1 MRLPRAWL
9 LGLGLLLPAADAR
22 AEETA
27 ALVRRAPALELGGPV
42 AAMNAP
48 VTLGG
53 AGWGPFRRM
62 CVDRRGAARDD
73 RPGPLTS
80 ASCLEVVEADEQ
92 AGGVWRLT
100 LRVEPRGGRHPIS
113 FTVTRDGRGQV
124 GEAELHIPPGL
135 DRPPPEVAA
144 HLAQVL
150 RTAVAANAM
159 ERTEVRPAAG
169 FIMPLPLEGVAPDI
183 RYLEGERGLACTPQ
197 GLVAINGREALVA
210 SCAGRAQFDQAPGT
224 TTVGLGGHFAID
236 TGTGMVV
243 RHSYATHIV
252 TARPGQEPLVQRGF
266 SAQRLE

>member
-9 LGLGLLLPAADAR
+9 LGLGLLLTVGQPR

-27 ALVRRAPALELGGPV
+27 ALVRRAPALDLGGPV
-42 AAMNAP
+42 AAMDAP

-62 CVDRRGAARDD
+62 CVDRRGATRDE

-80 ASCLEVVEADEQ
+80 ATCLEVVEAEEQ

-100 LRVEPRGGRHPIS
+100 LRVEPRAGRHPVI
-113 FTVTRDGRGQV
+113 FTVTRDGRGRV
-124 GEAELHIPPGL
+124 GEAVLHMPPDL

-144 HLAQVL
+144 HLARVL

-159 ERTEVRPAAG
+159 ERTEVRPAAV
-169 FIMPLPLEGVAPDI
+169 FTMPLPLEGAAPDI

-197 GLVAINGREALVA
+197 GLVAVNGREALLA

-224 TTVGLGGHFAID
+224 TTVGLGGHFAMD

-252 TARPGQEPLVQRGF
+252 IARPGQEPLVQRGF